1 MGFFS
6 EFSLGREKYIF
17 EDCGRRYP
25 ERGVY
30 PSEADRPISGTA
42 SVVSPVRISI
52 LFLGFS
58 RSEAETDRRES
69 EG

>member
-1 MGFFS
+1 MNQSRATKIHFRG
-6 EFSLGREKYIF
+6 LRTKIP
-17 EDCGRRYP
+17 RK
-25 ERGVY
+25 GVY